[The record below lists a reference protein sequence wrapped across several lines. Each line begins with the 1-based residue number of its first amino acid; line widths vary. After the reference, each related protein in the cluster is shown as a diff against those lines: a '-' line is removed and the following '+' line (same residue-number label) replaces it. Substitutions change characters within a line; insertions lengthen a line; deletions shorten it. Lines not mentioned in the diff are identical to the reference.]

1 MSNHMGFRHLALAAA
16 ATATLGVA
24 AAGTCAAAAAST
36 ATTSAVAAK
45 AGPGPFYWMINLKSG
60 KAAMPYEHSKE
71 RRAPIIQSIKDGYG
85 AQHWKILGSGT
96 QRKLENRHSKYCMRA
111 ASTTSKVVEQ
121 DHCEFSGALWVVSDY
136 DAMWAGKP
144 VYWKNSYTGECLE
157 GYGAV
162 LRTASCTYTS
172 NQYFRLEHVPGT

>member
-1 MSNHMGFRHLALAAA
+1 MSNRVKLRQLALAAA

-24 AAGTCAAAAAST
+24 AAGPCAAAEAGTT
-36 ATTSAVAAK
+36 ATTAAAK

-71 RRAPIIQSIKDGYG
+71 RRAPIVQSIKGNYG

-96 QRKLENRHSKYCMRA
+96 ERKMENRHSKYCMRA
-111 ASTTSKVVEQ
+111 TSTTSKVVEQ
-121 DHCEFSGALWVVSDY
+121 DNCGFSGALWVVSDY

-144 VYWKNSYTGECLE
+144 VYWKNFYTGECLE